1 MSSSDDRLDIL
12 QRSAP
17 VARPPARRGARLT
30 VLVLVLGVLAVAW
43 VALKPIL
50 FPPRQVEVAQVEAG
64 EAASSTAGRA
74 GVVEAQGWIEA
85 APWPISVRPLVPGI
99 VDTMEVVEGDEV
111 VAQKTVIATLRNLD
125 LENEAVLAAA
135 ALDAM
140 RAAEGEA
147 RARLEVARSLREQ
160 LLVERSRLTELAG
173 RVEEADA
180 SVRAAEEMVRVA
192 QASLAAARVDVDAQ
206 QRLLDGGS
214 GLPVAL
220 ARAEAKLH
228 EAEARVRD
236 AQAGLLRARAAH
248 KTLQGVHEL
257 AREGVDDPRDAEG
270 EVTRAGAALAAAEAR
285 TKEAEARQQVAASNV
300 AHLEVRAPADGRV
313 LRLEAAPGA
322 LVGPQGDFK
331 EMGEPSASG
340 TLNRMSGTLCVLY
353 VPHQLQARIDVPTA
367 SVGGIVP
374 GTEVEI
380 SVEGITKR
388 AIAGTVSRLVR
399 EADLNKNTLQVK
411 VALEAP
417 PESVV
422 PEMLCRARFDVK
434 ATASTAPEAA
444 QEPTVATWWVP
455 ADAVVDG
462 AVFVHDPAARTA
474 RRVSVEPLE
483 TRDGRTRV
491 AGPLG
496 HSSKVIRR
504 PQGLDDGTRVEASS

>member
-1 MSSSDDRLDIL
+1 MSSSDDRLDVL

-17 VARPPARRGARLT
+17 VARPPTRRGARLT
-30 VLVLVLGVLAVAW
+30 ALALILGVLAVAW
-43 VALKPIL
+43 VALKPML
-50 FPPRQVEVAQVEAG
+50 FPPRPVEVAPVEAG
-64 EAASSTAGRA
+64 EAATSTANRA

-85 APWPISVRPLVPGI
+85 APWPVSVRPLVRGI
-99 VDTMEVVEGDEV
+99 VETMEVVEGDQV
-111 VAQKTVIATLRNLD
+111 VANTTVIATLRNLD
-125 LENEAVLAAA
+125 VENEAVLAAA
-135 ALDAM
+135 ALDAA
-140 RAAEGEA
+140 RAAEAEAKA
-147 RARLEVARSLREQ
+147 RADVAASLREQ
-160 LLVERSRLTELAG
+160 LLAERARRTELEG
-173 RVEEADA
+173 RVEEAVA
-180 SVRAAEEMVRVA
+180 AMQAAEESVRVA
-192 QASLAAARVDVDAQ
+192 QAAREAALVDVEAQ

-220 ARAEAKLH
+220 ARAEAQLR

-236 AQAGLLRARAAH
+236 AEAGLLRARAAH
-248 KTLQGVHEL
+248 KTLQGVYEL

-270 EVTRAGAALAAAEAR
+270 EVTRAKAAVVAAAAR

-300 AHLEVRAPADGRV
+300 AQLEVRAPSSGRV

-340 TLNRMSGTLCVLY
+340 TLNRMTGTLCVLY
-353 VPHQLQARIDVPTA
+353 VPQQLQARIDVPMG

-374 GTEVEI
+374 GTSAEI
-380 SVEGITKR
+380 SVEGITEQPMV
-388 AIAGTVSRLVR
+388 GTVSRLVR

-411 VALEAP
+411 VTLDAP

-434 ATASTAPEAA
+434 AKA
-444 QEPTVATWWVP
+444 QPDTPRVSATQVATWWVP

-462 AVFVHDPAARTA
+462 AVFLHDPAARVA
-474 RRVSVEPLE
+474 RRVTVDVIES
-483 TRDGRTRV
+483 RDGRTRV

-504 PQGLDDGTRVEASS
+504 PQALEDGMRVEASS